1 MMVDQAMITGESE
14 AVESQVDAASKA
26 PLEARNIV
34 FSGSLVVDGS
44 CLAVV
49 IRTGDNTLMGTMVEL
64 TGDVGKGSSN
74 LKKDIE
80 LFVFYITIFALIQA
94 FAVLIAGIVMGRSI
108 VFTFVNGFIG
118 KKEGMT
124 TISSFRPPSYLYLIN

>member
-1 MMVDQAMITGESE
+1 MKVDQAMITGESE
-14 AVESQVDAASKA
+14 AVDNHTNFQSND
-26 PLEARNIV
+26 PLEARNLV

-49 IRTGDNTLMGTMVEL
+49 IRTGDDTLMGTMVEL

-74 LKKDIE
+74 LKKDID

-94 FAVLIAGIVMGRSI
+94 TAVLIAAVLLGESV
-108 VFTFVNGFIG
+108 VFAFVNGFIG
-118 KKEGMT
+118 E
-124 TISSFRPPSYLYLIN
+124 